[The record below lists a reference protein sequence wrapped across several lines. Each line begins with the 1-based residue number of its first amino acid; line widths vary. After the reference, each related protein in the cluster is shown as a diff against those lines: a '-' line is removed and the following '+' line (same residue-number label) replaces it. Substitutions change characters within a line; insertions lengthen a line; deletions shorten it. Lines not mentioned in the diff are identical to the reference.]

1 VGTFTFGDLPRCRA
15 EVVGMDVRAI
25 VIVGGEDT
33 ASERLAGV
41 PLALLDVLGRSVL
54 DRVVDRLHAQGVD
67 GVTVIG
73 NVQPGLPAWRR
84 EGVQFVN
91 AGNQPP
97 FRAAETVFSDIA
109 QAGADVVLLLRLGPY
124 AELDYEKLIQFHLDR
139 AARVTCVVNSEGVS
153 LDYFAISASRRNDAA
168 YLLRSGLKQ
177 FRSGCTNF
185 SFDGYCNALRSAAG
199 LRELAIDAF
208 SGANEIKPTGKEIRP
223 GVWVANTARI
233 HKGARLLAP
242 CFIGER
248 SKIMTNAVISRC
260 STVERGSCVDCG
272 TVVENSTVLPQ
283 TVIGAGLDVVHSVVG
298 FRNVAHLARG
308 VEVEII
314 DRKLVDGV
322 AAAPARAIS
331 QTVSLAGFLPV
342 QMIKGMRR
350 RRPAPVTLPQ
360 AVHSP
365 SSALKNRPMQESSK
379 DEEFSAPFVVA
390 RRYGND

>member
-1 VGTFTFGDLPRCRA
+1 
-15 EVVGMDVRAI
+15 MDVRAI

-54 DRVVDRLHAQGVD
+54 DRAVDRLQTHGVD
-67 GVTVIG
+67 GITVIS

-84 EGVQFVN
+84 DGVAFVN

-97 FRAAETVFSDIA
+97 FRAAEGVFSDVA
-109 QAGADVVLLLRLGPY
+109 QGGADVVLLLRLGPY
-124 AELDYEKLIQFHLDR
+124 AEVDYEKLIQFHLDH
-139 AARVTCVVNSEGVS
+139 AARVTCVVNREGVP

-168 YLLRSGLKQ
+168 FLLRSGLKQ
-177 FRSGCTNF
+177 FRAGSNDYIF
-185 SFDGYCNALRSAAG
+185 EGYCNSLRAAAG

-208 SGANEIKPTGKEIRP
+208 SSANEIKPTGKEIRP
-223 GVWVANTARI
+223 GVWVAAGARI
-233 HKGARLLAP
+233 QKGARLLAP

-248 SKIMTNAVISRC
+248 TKIMTNAVVSRC
-260 STVERGSCVDCG
+260 STVERNSCIDCG
-272 TVVENSTVLPQ
+272 TVVENSSVLPQ
-283 TVIGAGLDVVHSVVG
+283 TVVGAGLDIVHSVVG

-308 VEVEII
+308 VEVEIA
-314 DRKLVDGV
+314 DRKFVDGI

-331 QTVSLAGFLPV
+331 HTISLAGFLPV
-342 QMIKGMRR
+342 QMIKGMTRR
-350 RRPAPVTLPQ
+350 RKPAPVSLPQ

-365 SSALKNRPMQESSK
+365 SAALKNRPTQENAK
-379 DEEFSAPFVVA
+379 EEEFSAPFVVA